1 MDFGAEIINI
11 SKIKDSFF
19 IGDKVAGTNLDVLL
33 QFKISHIIN
42 AAGNQIFNYFESVG
56 IQYYTLYWSENP
68 SQVLFDKND
77 EIVDKILLFIKESL
91 SNGEGLLI
99 HSVKGQDR
107 CCVVVIIYLMRKYNW
122 SVSKSIDFLKSKKED
137 IEIEPYFLEQLLSY
151 EMRLSKITNIKS
163 NWIELTSEDNDEN
176 LLRNTYVN
184 GIPVKQLN
192 SVGMNEINNNNKIAS
207 MNKDNEA
214 ENLGKKNKLHI
225 NWAENDKL
233 VNFNYEKE
241 LLFQEEIQDITSHI
255 MIKPTKSSIKAKS
268 RNESSL
274 SQALSL
280 NSKKENLYGNNIPGN
295 LNKKKLKIRA
305 DVNLDKISSEYSNI
319 SPNILKQIIENDIPG
334 NLNKKK
340 LKIRADVNLDKIS
353 SEYSNISPNI
363 LKQIIENDSFYFVNT
378 SKNNTNNNQ
387 KLINKKNRP
396 LSYDNKSKTM
406 LKNNKDKGP
415 NKLMESEKINND
427 QIGSKSYSLSK
438 NGNLCKKS
446 INNNNDMNYNNYYFT
461 NEQYRIKK
469 LIENNKGNKL
479 LISLNNQNKMNDLI
493 NNFTY
498 FNNNNYINGSSQLK
512 KLYTNSSNKNYCNFN
527 ANNLSNSLKRSN
539 LELQNNKKKSK
550 YISFY

>member
-19 IGDKVAGTNLDVLL
+19 IGDKVAGTSLDVLL

-42 AAGNQIFNYFESVG
+42 AAGDQIFNYFESVG
-56 IQYYTLYWSENP
+56 IQYFTLYWSENP
-68 SQVLFDKND
+68 SQILFDKDD

-107 CCVVVIIYLMRKYNW
+107 CCIVVIIYLMRKYNW

-151 EMRLSKITNIKS
+151 EKRLSKGTNVKS
-163 NWIELTSEDNDEN
+163 NWTELTSEDNDEN

-184 GIPVKQLN
+184 GIPVKQLSSIGFN
-192 SVGMNEINNNNKIAS
+192 TTNNNNKNAA
-207 MNKDNEA
+207 MNKDSEA
-214 ENLGKKNKLHI
+214 ENLNKKNKLHI

-233 VNFNYEKE
+233 VNFNFEKE
-241 LLFQEEIQDITSHI
+241 LLFQDEIQDIKSHI
-255 MIKPTKSSIKAKS
+255 LIKPLKSSIKTKS

-274 SQALSL
+274 SQALSM

-319 SPNILKQIIENDIPG
+319 SPNILKQIIEND
-334 NLNKKK
+334 
-340 LKIRADVNLDKIS
+340 
-353 SEYSNISPNI
+353 
-363 LKQIIENDSFYFVNT
+363 SFYFVNT
-378 SKNNTNNNQ
+378 TKNNTNNNQ
-387 KLINKKNRP
+387 KLTNKKNRP
-396 LSYDNKSKTM
+396 LSYDNKNKNM
-406 LKNNKDKGP
+406 LKNNKEKGP

-427 QIGSKSYSLSK
+427 QITNKSYSLSK
-438 NGNLCKKS
+438 NGNICKKS
-446 INNNNDMNYNNYYFT
+446 INSNNDVNYNNYYFT

-493 NNFTY
+493 NYFTY
-498 FNNNNYINGSSQLK
+498 FNKNNYINGSSQLK
-512 KLYTNSSNKNYCNFN
+512 KLYNNSSNKNYTNFN
-527 ANNLSNSLKRSN
+527 NTNYLSNSLKRSN

-550 YISFY
+550 YIYFY

>member
-225 NWAENDKL
+225 NWAENDNL
-233 VNFNYEKE
+233 VNFNFEKE

-280 NSKKENLYGNNIPGN
+280 NSKKENLYGNN
-295 LNKKKLKIRA
+295 
-305 DVNLDKISSEYSNI
+305 
-319 SPNILKQIIENDIPG
+319 IPG

>member
-56 IQYYTLYWSENP
+56 IQYFTLYWSENP
-68 SQVLFDKND
+68 SQELFDKND

-107 CCVVVIIYLMRKYNW
+107 CCIVVIIYLMRKYNW

-163 NWIELTSEDNDEN
+163 NWTELTSEDNDEN

-192 SVGMNEINNNNKIAS
+192 SIGLNTINNNNKNIAI
-207 MNKDNEA
+207 NKDNEA
-214 ENLGKKNKLHI
+214 ENLSKKNKLHI

-241 LLFQEEIQDITSHI
+241 LLFQDEIQDVTSHI
-255 MIKPTKSSIKAKS
+255 LIKPTKSSIKTKS

-305 DVNLDKISSEYSNI
+305 DVNLDKISSEYN
-319 SPNILKQIIENDIPG
+319 
-334 NLNKKK
+334 
-340 LKIRADVNLDKIS
+340 
-353 SEYSNISPNI
+353 NISPNI

-378 SKNNTNNNQ
+378 TKNNTNNNQ
-387 KLINKKNRP
+387 KLTNKKNRP
-396 LSYDNKSKTM
+396 LSYDNKSKNM
-406 LKNNKDKGP
+406 LKNSKEKGP

-438 NGNLCKKS
+438 NSNLCKKS
-446 INNNNDMNYNNYYFT
+446 INSNNDMNYNNYYFT

-493 NNFTY
+493 NYFTY

-512 KLYTNSSNKNYCNFN
+512 KLYNNSSNKNYYNFN
-527 ANNLSNSLKRSN
+527 AYNLSNSLKRSN

-550 YISFY
+550 YIYYY

>member
-225 NWAENDKL
+225 NWAENDNL

-280 NSKKENLYGNNIPGN
+280 NSKKENLYGNN
-295 LNKKKLKIRA
+295 
-305 DVNLDKISSEYSNI
+305 
-319 SPNILKQIIENDIPG
+319 IPG

>member
-42 AAGNQIFNYFESVG
+42 AAGNQILNYFESVG
-56 IQYYTLYWSENP
+56 IQYFTLHWSENP
-68 SQVLFDKND
+68 NQMLFDKND

-91 SNGEGLLI
+91 SSGEGLLI

-163 NWIELTSEDNDEN
+163 NWTELTNEDNDEN

-184 GIPVKQLN
+184 GIPVKQLD
-192 SVGMNEINNNNKIAS
+192 SVGLSTITNNNKNAAI
-207 MNKDNEA
+207 NKDNEN
-214 ENLGKKNKLHI
+214 ENLNKKNKLHI

-233 VNFNYEKE
+233 VNFDVEKD
-241 LLFQEEIQDITSHI
+241 LLFQDEIQDITSHI
-255 MIKPTKSSIKAKS
+255 LIKPLKSSIKTKS

-280 NSKKENLYGNNIPGN
+280 NSKKENLYGNNAPGN

-305 DVNLDKISSEYSNI
+305 DVNLDKLSSEYN
-319 SPNILKQIIENDIPG
+319 
-334 NLNKKK
+334 
-340 LKIRADVNLDKIS
+340 
-353 SEYSNISPNI
+353 NISPNI

-378 SKNNTNNNQ
+378 TKNNTNNNQ
-387 KLINKKNRP
+387 KQTNKKSRP
-396 LSYDNKSKTM
+396 LSYDNKNKNM
-406 LKNNKDKGP
+406 LKNSKEKGP

-427 QIGSKSYSLSK
+427 QFTNKSYSLNK
-438 NGNLCKKS
+438 NGNIYKKS
-446 INNNNDMNYNNYYFT
+446 VNNNDMNYNNYYFT

-493 NNFTY
+493 NYFTY

-512 KLYTNSSNKNYCNFN
+512 KLYNNSSNKNYYNFNN

-550 YISFY
+550 YIYFN

>member
-1 MDFGAEIINI
+1 MDFCAEIINI

-225 NWAENDKL
+225 NWAENDNL
-233 VNFNYEKE
+233 VNFNFEKE

-255 MIKPTKSSIKAKS
+255 LIKPTKSSIKAKS

-280 NSKKENLYGNNIPGN
+280 NSKKENLYGNN
-295 LNKKKLKIRA
+295 
-305 DVNLDKISSEYSNI
+305 
-319 SPNILKQIIENDIPG
+319 IPG

>member
-42 AAGNQIFNYFESVG
+42 AAGNQILNYFESVG
-56 IQYYTLYWSENP
+56 IQYYTLYWSENQ

-107 CCVVVIIYLMRKYNW
+107 CCIVVIIYLMRKYNW
-122 SVSKSIDFLKSKKED
+122 SVSKSFDFLKSKKED
-137 IEIEPYFLEQLLSY
+137 IKIESYFLEQLLSY

-163 NWIELTSEDNDEN
+163 NWTELTSEDNDEN

-184 GIPVKQLN
+184 GIHVKQLN
-192 SVGMNEINNNNKIAS
+192 SVGLNAIINNNKNVA
-207 MNKDNEA
+207 MNNDSEP
-214 ENLGKKNKLHI
+214 ENSNKKNKLHI

-233 VNFNYEKE
+233 VNFNFEKE
-241 LLFQEEIQDITSHI
+241 LLFQDEIQDIKSHLL
-255 MIKPTKSSIKAKS
+255 IKPIKSSIKTKS
-268 RNESSL
+268 RNDSSL

-305 DVNLDKISSEYSNI
+305 DVNLDKISSEYN
-319 SPNILKQIIENDIPG
+319 
-334 NLNKKK
+334 
-340 LKIRADVNLDKIS
+340 
-353 SEYSNISPNI
+353 NISPNI

-378 SKNNTNNNQ
+378 TKNNTNNNQ
-387 KLINKKNRP
+387 KLTNKKNRP
-396 LSYDNKSKTM
+396 LSFDNKSKPM
-406 LKNNKDKGP
+406 LKNNKEKGP

-427 QIGSKSYSLSK
+427 QITNKSYSLSK
-438 NGNLCKKS
+438 NGNICKKS
-446 INNNNDMNYNNYYFT
+446 INSNNDVNYNNYYFT

-493 NNFTY
+493 NYFTY

-512 KLYTNSSNKNYCNFN
+512 KLYNNPSNKNYYNFN
-527 ANNLSNSLKRSN
+527 ANNLSNSLKKSN
-539 LELQNNKKKSK
+539 FEIQNNKKKSK
-550 YISFY
+550 YIYFY

>member
-1 MDFGAEIINI
+1 MDFEAEIINI

-19 IGDKVAGTNLDVLL
+19 IGDKVAGTNLDILL

-56 IQYYTLYWSENP
+56 IQYFTLNWSEDP

-137 IEIEPYFLEQLLSY
+137 IEIPPYFLEQLLSY
-151 EMRLSKITNIKS
+151 EKRLSKITNIKS
-163 NWIELTSEDNDEN
+163 NWTGLTSEDNDEN

-184 GIPVKQLN
+184 GIPVKKLN
-192 SVGMNEINNNNKIAS
+192 SLGFNTINNNNKNAS
-207 MNKDNEA
+207 MNKDSES
-214 ENLGKKNKLHI
+214 ENLNKKNKLHI

-233 VNFNYEKE
+233 VNFNFEKE
-241 LLFQEEIQDITSHI
+241 LLFQYEIQDIKSHI
-255 MIKPTKSSIKAKS
+255 LIRPIKSSIKTKS

-274 SQALSL
+274 SQALSM
-280 NSKKENLYGNNIPGN
+280 NSKKENLYGNNIPEN

-305 DVNLDKISSEYSNI
+305 DVNLDKISSEFN
-319 SPNILKQIIENDIPG
+319 
-334 NLNKKK
+334 
-340 LKIRADVNLDKIS
+340 
-353 SEYSNISPNI
+353 NISPNI

-378 SKNNTNNNQ
+378 TKNNANNNQ
-387 KLINKKNRP
+387 KLTNKKNRP
-396 LSYDNKSKTM
+396 LSYDNKNKNM
-406 LKNNKDKGP
+406 LKNNKEKGP

-427 QIGSKSYSLSK
+427 QITNKSYSLSK
-438 NGNLCKKS
+438 NGNICKKS
-446 INNNNDMNYNNYYFT
+446 INSNNDVNYNNYYFT

-493 NNFTY
+493 NYFTY

-512 KLYTNSSNKNYCNFN
+512 KLYNNSSNKNYCNFN
-527 ANNLSNSLKRSN
+527 NTNYLSNSLKRSN

-550 YISFY
+550 YIF

>member
-225 NWAENDKL
+225 NWAENDNL
-233 VNFNYEKE
+233 VNFNFEKE

-255 MIKPTKSSIKAKS
+255 LIKPTKSSIKAKS

-280 NSKKENLYGNNIPGN
+280 NSKKENLYGNN
-295 LNKKKLKIRA
+295 
-305 DVNLDKISSEYSNI
+305 
-319 SPNILKQIIENDIPG
+319 IPG

-539 LELQNNKKKSK
+539 LELL
-550 YISFY
+550 

>member
-255 MIKPTKSSIKAKS
+255 LIKPTKSSIKAKS

-280 NSKKENLYGNNIPGN
+280 NSKKENLYGNN
-295 LNKKKLKIRA
+295 
-305 DVNLDKISSEYSNI
+305 
-319 SPNILKQIIENDIPG
+319 IPG

>member
-233 VNFNYEKE
+233 VNFNFEKE

-280 NSKKENLYGNNIPGN
+280 NSKKENLYGNN
-295 LNKKKLKIRA
+295 
-305 DVNLDKISSEYSNI
+305 
-319 SPNILKQIIENDIPG
+319 IPG

-427 QIGSKSYSLSK
+427 QIGNKSYSLSK

>member
-225 NWAENDKL
+225 NWAENDNL
-233 VNFNYEKE
+233 VNFNFEKE

-274 SQALSL
+274 SQALSM
-280 NSKKENLYGNNIPGN
+280 NSKKENLYGNN
-295 LNKKKLKIRA
+295 
-305 DVNLDKISSEYSNI
+305 
-319 SPNILKQIIENDIPG
+319 IPG

-438 NGNLCKKS
+438 NGNICKKS
-446 INNNNDMNYNNYYFT
+446 INSNNDVNYNNYYFT

>member
-225 NWAENDKL
+225 NWAENDNL
-233 VNFNYEKE
+233 VNFNFEKE

-255 MIKPTKSSIKAKS
+255 LIKPTKSSIKAKS

-319 SPNILKQIIENDIPG
+319 SPNILKQIIE
-334 NLNKKK
+334 K
-340 LKIRADVNLDKIS
+340 
-353 SEYSNISPNI
+353 
-363 LKQIIENDSFYFVNT
+363 DSFYFVNT

>member
-225 NWAENDKL
+225 NWAENDNL
-233 VNFNYEKE
+233 VNFNFEKE

-255 MIKPTKSSIKAKS
+255 LIKPTKSSIKAKS

-280 NSKKENLYGNNIPGN
+280 NSKKENLYGNN
-295 LNKKKLKIRA
+295 
-305 DVNLDKISSEYSNI
+305 
-319 SPNILKQIIENDIPG
+319 IPG